1 MGRSFERQDGQKFK
15 RSLPSHF
22 QDGSTTDTPTDRS
35 WNRVFQKFLKENDV
49 HFFTTYND
57 ETKASIVERFNRTLK
72 TKMWKYF
79 THRETLTYMDVL
91 PDMVESYNRTVHRSI
106 EMPPAEVTWSNQT
119 TVAKRLYGRKVSRK
133 SCKFVPGD
141 RV

>member
-1 MGRSFERQDGQKFK
+1 MHWCLIEILMGRSVERQDGKKLK
-15 RSLPSHF
+15 RSLLSHF
-22 QDGSTTDTPTDRS
+22 QDGSTTGS

-79 THRETLTYMDVL
+79 THRETLKYMDVL

-106 EMPPAEVTWSNQT
+106 GMPPAEVTWSNQT
-119 TVAKRLYGRKVSRK
+119 TVAKRLRTKRI
-133 SCKFVPGD
+133 
-141 RV
+141 

>member
-1 MGRSFERQDGQKFK
+1 VTSAEG
-15 RSLPSHF
+15 LPILRCTVRLY
-22 QDGSTTDTPTDRS
+22 DSTISGKTS
-35 WNRVFQKFLKENDV
+35 IYVNRVFQKFLKENDV
-49 HFFTTYND
+49 HFFTMYND

-106 EMPPAEVTWSNQT
+106 EMPPGRSHAVESDDSSEK
-119 TVAKRLYGRKVSRK
+119 TVRTKRI
-133 SCKFVPGD
+133 
-141 RV
+141 